1 MKRVLFF
8 LGHLDDLEIEW
19 LINNGNKKVITEG
32 EILIGENQKIDNLFI
47 VLSGGFLVK
56 KGNLVIAN
64 VGVGEVLGEM
74 SFIESRLP
82 DVDVICETDAN
93 IYTISREKIYNKI
106 ATDKEFKANFYYA
119 ISLFLSNRLRKT
131 TSQMGYGNAD
141 ESDILDDNVLDT
153 VSKAGQR
160 FSEILKK
167 FNDV

>member
-1 MKRVLFF
+1 M
-8 LGHLDDLEIEW
+8 
-19 LINNGNKKVITEG
+19 
-32 EILIGENQKIDNLFI
+32 
-47 VLSGGFLVK
+47 
-56 KGNLVIAN
+56 
-64 VGVGEVLGEM
+64 
-74 SFIESRLP
+74 
-82 DVDVICETDAN
+82 
-93 IYTISREKIYNKI
+93 